1 MAFGFTALLA
11 LGTFLSTVTDSPAGA
26 IGATVGIYI
35 VSEILDSITQ
45 FGVLRYGLPT
55 HYLDAWQTM
64 FTANSFSHDMLV
76 GIVVQVI
83 YLVVF
88 GARRPGVVPPEG
100 HPVLVV
106 SAPEGHPEPEL
117 PPGTPLGSAE
127 LRWTES
133 GVPFV
138 RTPEDRF
145 AGSARL
151 RLRTRY
157 ATVDGLRMAYV
168 EAGPTDGD
176 VVLLLHGEPSWSYLY
191 RHMIPVLADAGHRV
205 IAPDLIGMGRSDKPV
220 QFADY
225 SYLQHVAWVRGFLDE
240 LGLTDITVFVQ
251 DWGSLIGLRVVGDHP
266 DRFARVVVAN
276 GRLPVVPA
284 GIRPV
289 ILPDP
294 PLPDRTLTLPIGNPN
309 AVTREVPH
317 FPGISDQFANWA
329 LLRARGHAVPRQRGD
344 RRAHHSGAHARRNW
358 PRTTHRSPNASTWR
372 AHASFPHSSTR
383 SVWSRPMRRR
393 AGCSTPGTSRC
404 SRCSDAGTRP
414 SAPTT
419 IQAEIRDT
427 VPGAAGQAHH
437 AYPDA
442 NHFIQEDE
450 GVDLAR
456 RVNDVHQSSLTIV
469 TWPVERPRMAP
480 LGADRTI
487 CTTSSG
493 STRNSGAT
501 LMVIELP
508 SGRPAQPSGP
518 GMAVR
523 SRRRSPRG
531 CHPCTGTARRSRRR
545 SPGRLRTHTS
555 SPSR

>member
-1 MAFGFTALLA
+1 M
-11 LGTFLSTVTDSPAGA
+11 SS
-26 IGATVGIYI
+26 
-35 VSEILDSITQ
+35 
-45 FGVLRYGLPT
+45 R
-55 HYLDAWQTM
+55 
-64 FTANSFSHDMLV
+64 
-76 GIVVQVI
+76 
-83 YLVVF
+83 
-88 GARRPGVVPPEG
+88 
-100 HPVLVV
+100 
-106 SAPEGHPEPEL
+106 EGHPEPEL

-145 AGSARL
+145 QGLPDFAYEPD
-151 RLRTRY
+151 Y

-251 DWGSLIGLRVVGDHP
+251 DWGSLIGLRVVGDDP

-284 GIRPV
+284 GIQPV
-289 ILPDP
+289 MLPNP
-294 PLPDRTLTLPIGNPN
+294 PLPDSTLTLPIGDPN

-317 FPGISDQFANWA
+317 FPGISDQFAQWA
-329 LLRARGHAVPRQRGD
+329 LFALVGTQFRASEVIDALTSREHTPKELAAYDAPFPERVYMAGPRVFPSLINTIGVEPTNEE
-344 RRAHHSGAHARRNW
+344 ARRVFDAW
-358 PRTTHRSPNASTWR
+358 DKPLLTL
-372 AHASFPHSSTR
+372 FG
-383 SVWSRPMRRR
+383 RRDQ
-393 AGCSTPGTSRC
+393 TLGT
-404 SRCSDAGTRP
+404 DDV
-414 SAPTT
+414 
-419 IQAEIRDT
+419 QAELRDT

-456 RVNDVHQSSLTIV
+456 RVNAFI
-469 TWPVERPRMAP
+469 
-480 LGADRTI
+480 
-487 CTTSSG
+487 
-493 STRNSGAT
+493 
-501 LMVIELP
+501 
-508 SGRPAQPSGP
+508 
-518 GMAVR
+518 
-523 SRRRSPRG
+523 SRR
-531 CHPCTGTARRSRRR
+531 
-545 SPGRLRTHTS
+545 
-555 SPSR
+555 